1 MKNGFVKFA
10 AAIPELKI
18 ADCRYNAE
26 KIIELAKEAADSG
39 VLIAAFPE
47 LCVTGYSCSDIFFRE
62 TLLKAA
68 EREIAN
74 IADELSSVDIMVFIG
89 TPICLMSKLYNTA
102 AVIYRGKILGIV
114 PKTYLPNYNEF
125 YEARQFTP
133 APQGVTDIKFAG
145 QTCPFGA
152 DIVFEH
158 ASLDGLK
165 ISSEI
170 CEDIWAQNSP
180 SVSHCMAGATVI
192 VNLSASPESVGK
204 PEYRRKLVCVHSSQN
219 ICGYVYASAG
229 SAEST
234 TDGVYSGHSFIAECG
249 RILEENAPFEN
260 KALVISEI
268 DVSRIIFER
277 NKLSGYVCERNKDYR
292 YVLFDSPIKETSLTR
307 KFAIRPF
314 LPSKDTDG
322 EDRLKFILNMQAH
335 ALAKRIRHTGSKK
348 AVIGVSG
355 GLDST
360 LALIVA
366 AETMKLLG
374 RPTTDI
380 LSVTMPCFGTGKR
393 TKGNAEMLCECFG
406 TELRTVDIAASVSQH
421 LKDIGH
427 DENVYD
433 VAFENAQA
441 RERTQVLMD
450 IANSCGGIV
459 IGTGDLSEIALGWST
474 YNGDHM
480 SMYAVNCTV
489 PKTLIRYMVGI
500 YADICNDERLAAVLR
515 DILDTPV
522 SPELVPSKPGEIS
535 QKTEEIIGD
544 YDLHDFFLYNFIR
557 YGYTPDKL
565 YRIASIAFEGVFT
578 PEYIKKTLTTFIRR
592 FFTQQ
597 FKRSCSPDGVKVG
610 SVALSPRADLRMPSD
625 ASFDEWINDIK

>member
-10 AAIPELKI
+10 AAIPELMV
-18 ADCRYNAE
+18 ADCHYNAE
-26 KIIELAKEAADSG
+26 KIIELTKEAAGSG
-39 VLIAAFPE
+39 ALVVAFPE
-47 LCVTGYSCSDIFFRE
+47 LSVTGYSCSDLFFRE

-68 EREIAN
+68 EREVSN
-74 IADELSSVDIMVFIG
+74 IADAISDIDIIAFVGVPVCIMG
-89 TPICLMSKLYNTA
+89 KLYNTA

-125 YEARQFTP
+125 YEARQFNT
-133 APQGVTDIKFAG
+133 APEGVTDVNYAG
-145 QTCPFGA
+145 QVCPFGA
-152 DIVFEH
+152 NIVFEH

-165 ISSEI
+165 ISAEI
-170 CEDIWAQNSP
+170 CEDIWAQRSP

-204 PEYRRKLVCVHSSQN
+204 PEYRRKLVSVHSSKN
-219 ICGYVYASAG
+219 ICGYLYVSAG
-229 SAEST
+229 PDEST

-260 KALVISEI
+260 KKLVISEL

-277 NKLSGYVCERNKDYR
+277 NKLSCYVCERNKDYR
-292 YVLFDSPIKETSLTR
+292 YVSFDSPIKDTALTR
-307 KFAIRPF
+307 KFEIRPF
-314 LPSKDTDG
+314 LPKENG
-322 EDRLKFILNMQAH
+322 EERLKFILNMQAH

-348 AVIGVSG
+348 VVIGVSG

-366 AETMKLLG
+366 TETMKLLG
-374 RPTTDI
+374 RPMTDI

-393 TKGNAEMLCECFG
+393 TKGNAEKLCECFG
-406 TELRTVDIAASVSQH
+406 TELLVVDIAASVSQH

-427 DENVYD
+427 AEDVYD

-480 SMYAVNCTV
+480 SMYAVNSTI

-500 YADICNDERLAAVLR
+500 YADICDDKKLAAVLR

-522 SPELVPSKPGEIS
+522 SPELIPSKPGEIS

-565 YRIASIAFEGVFT
+565 YRVACIAFDGAFT
-578 PEYIKKTLTTFIRR
+578 PEYIKNTLTTFIKR

-625 ASFDEWINDIK
+625 ASFSEWINDIK